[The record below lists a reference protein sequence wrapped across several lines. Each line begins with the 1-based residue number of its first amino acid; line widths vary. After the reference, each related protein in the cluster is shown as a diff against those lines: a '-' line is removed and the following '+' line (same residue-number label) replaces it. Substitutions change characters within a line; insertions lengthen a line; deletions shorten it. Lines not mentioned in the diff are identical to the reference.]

1 MALWTRV
8 RCSSDQVY
16 KSAFHLSN
24 CFNIKRVAL
33 HKDLQGGDWRRVADM
48 SWHHARRCV
57 RSRSF
62 QAVYC
67 AYSMV
72 NLMDVLA
79 QLCPP
84 DYLHEAPEAE
94 LLHCA
99 RRSNSKWLPIWGVQT
114 LLCTLTVHILWD
126 MGDAHNDKH
135 SNHSSTSTSTSSV
148 THMRLNFQA
157 IIMATTRATFT
168 KIYRK

>member
-1 MALWTRV
+1 MWTSV

-48 SWHHARRCV
+48 SWHQARRCV

-79 QLCPP
+79 QLCTP

-114 LLCTLTVHILWD
+114 LLCTIHTYI
-126 MGDAHNDKH
+126 MGYGRCTQRQTQQPQQHQHQQRD
-135 SNHSSTSTSTSSV
+135 
-148 THMRLNFQA
+148 THASPA
-157 IIMATTRATFT
+157 IIMATMRATFT
-168 KIYRK
+168 KYRK